1 MAHPTV
7 SEVMTPSPATAVEN
21 ELVLVARERMEQQ
34 QCRHL
39 PVLRDEVVVGI
50 LSARDL
56 EVLRAIANRGLDRLI
71 VSDVM
76 VSRPYVALLDTPLVD
91 VLAEME
97 QRKLGATI
105 VIGPYGSV
113 AGIFTA
119 IDALRLLRRLIA
131 TADRAAPYLD
141 TSAPRSRSS

>member
-21 ELVLVARERMEQQ
+21 ELVLVARERMEQRH
-34 QCRHL
+34 CRHL

-56 EVLRAIANRGLDRLI
+56 DVVSAIANRALDRL
-71 VSDVM
+71 VVADVM
-76 VSRPYVALLDTPLVD
+76 VTRPYVALFDTPLVD

-105 VIGPYGSV
+105 VIGPYGGV

-119 IDALRLLRRLIA
+119 IDALRLLRQLIA
-131 TADRAAPYLD
+131 TEDRPAPYLD
-141 TSAPRSRSS
+141 TSAPQ